1 VRNAGPGTRRTISLL
16 FSEPQRF
23 AEFLSAVFT
32 LAVYEGAYMAE
43 IIRAG
48 VQSVPRGQSEAAY
61 SSGLTRL
68 DQYRF
73 IILPQALKTIGPALA
88 GQLIS
93 TVKDSAIVAVIS
105 VQELTFRGLELMSAT
120 FRTFEVWIT
129 ITILYLI
136 LTGDFPS
143 LHALWKSGCAAGNTR
158 SPGSATGSGQS
169 ARYPTAPD
177 VPKRDPSNEQVL
189 SLIRESL
196 IWSGP
201 YGDTMNTEHD
211 STMAVRDT
219 TANPAPLGLLGFGLT
234 TILLNL
240 HNAGFFPLDSMIMGM
255 GVFVGGVAQ
264 VIAGMQEWKK
274 GNTFGA
280 TAFTAYGLFWIAL
293 VSTWVLP
300 AMGLSRASTPAEMGW
315 FLLLWG
321 LFTTGMFV
329 GTSRLNRALQV
340 VFATLAALFFLLA
353 IRDFSGSAVIGVLA
367 GWTGIVCGLSAFY
380 TAIAQILNE
389 IYGRTVMP
397 IGG

>member
-1 VRNAGPGTRRTISLL
+1 
-16 FSEPQRF
+16 
-23 AEFLSAVFT
+23 
-32 LAVYEGAYMAE
+32 
-43 IIRAG
+43 
-48 VQSVPRGQSEAAY
+48 
-61 SSGLTRL
+61 
-68 DQYRF
+68 
-73 IILPQALKTIGPALA
+73 
-88 GQLIS
+88 
-93 TVKDSAIVAVIS
+93 
-105 VQELTFRGLELMSAT
+105 
-120 FRTFEVWIT
+120 
-129 ITILYLI
+129 
-136 LTGDFPS
+136 
-143 LHALWKSGCAAGNTR
+143 
-158 SPGSATGSGQS
+158 
-169 ARYPTAPD
+169 
-177 VPKRDPSNEQVL
+177 
-189 SLIRESL
+189 
-196 IWSGP
+196 
-201 YGDTMNTEHD
+201 MNTEHD
-211 STMAVRDT
+211 TTMAVRDT

-300 AMGLSRASTPAEMGW
+300 AMGLSRASAPAEMGW

-329 GTSRLNRALQV
+329 GTLRLNRALQV

-367 GWTGIVCGLSAFY
+367 GWTGIVCGLAAFY
-380 TAIAQILNE
+380 TAIAQVLNE